1 MTRAAG
7 SEEPPASDRVRTL
20 TFALL
25 DARAADATICPSE
38 IARALVAGD
47 APDSWRDVMPVV
59 HAAIDALVIQ
69 GRVRL
74 SWKGRPL
81 AARDGPY
88 RIGRAPGADTRR

>member
-1 MTRAAG
+1 MTRVAG
-7 SEEPPASDRVRTL
+7 SEEPPAADTVRTL

-38 IARALVAGD
+38 VARALVADD
-47 APDSWRDVMPVV
+47 APDRWRDVMPDV
-59 HAAIDALVIQ
+59 HTAVDALVAE

-74 SWKGRPL
+74 SWKGKPL

-88 RIGRAPGADTRR
+88 RIGRVRGADTRR